1 MRYGKIYIDLSL
13 VLMIGM
19 RLLPGHPYGK
29 RQSTSLNPLRQVLTD
44 RTRVCASSMIRS
56 LYDMSIY
63 EVLLLHLNS
72 GRIPFWSPN
81 QLRADPHAVW
91 VAVLHALRNP
101 IIEA

>member
-72 GRIPFWSPN
+72 GRTRFGLQTSCVQTLMLYGSQSSI
-81 QLRADPHAVW
+81 L
-91 VAVLHALRNP
+91 
-101 IIEA
+101 